1 MLTSN
6 WITHQSILNSL
17 KLDKRLELKNNADE
31 NCIKM
36 PLVTRD
42 HVGAKVRNIDVVVRE
57 QLQCLLVLEHGAFVV
72 LLLKQLV
79 AFFPELL
86 WHGDEHRRV
95 FIEGFRRF
103 PGHGVWIC
111 SAWSNGTL
119 LPCGLPHLWPI
130 RNSLNRERENWMNER
145 IWICCSERKRE
156 QNRTTQ
162 QRRLRHYEDNQ
173 CLLQKHLRLAQV
185 NEATRTRSKVPLP
198 MRWFN
203 RILIL
208 KGDKVKLSLGY
219 SFTTGHG
226 ERLRSTILHM

>member
-86 WHGDEHRRV
+86 
-95 FIEGFRRF
+95 
-103 PGHGVWIC
+103 
-111 SAWSNGTL
+111 
-119 LPCGLPHLWPI
+119 
-130 RNSLNRERENWMNER
+130 
-145 IWICCSERKRE
+145 
-156 QNRTTQ
+156 
-162 QRRLRHYEDNQ
+162 
-173 CLLQKHLRLAQV
+173 
-185 NEATRTRSKVPLP
+185 
-198 MRWFN
+198 
-203 RILIL
+203 
-208 KGDKVKLSLGY
+208 
-219 SFTTGHG
+219 
-226 ERLRSTILHM
+226 